1 MDKSMEKKK
10 MFLTTKI
17 ADGVTAIQDMSK
29 VYCYL
34 VEGSRKAALID
45 AGNGVG
51 HLKKFVETLTDKPIQ
66 VLLTHGHQDHA
77 GGIFDFEEEQ
87 VYVHPADV
95 ELATGMA
102 NSFETRLDY
111 LKLMNGGVCPCGE
124 EEVLSYR
131 EMKLN
136 TFKEGDRFELGG
148 KTLEVI
154 GAAGHTRGSV
164 VFLDR
169 EDRILFSSDSANLST
184 FLQLDCST
192 TVETY
197 LKSLE
202 RIAGHQNEYDLL
214 VIAHGTTVVSKQVIP
229 NLIELCGGILKGE
242 IEGTPMI
249 SNFSF
254 SQGARWAAPVRED
267 GITRCDGK
275 IGNLVY
281 RPERVTNKE

>member
-1 MDKSMEKKK
+1 MEKKN
-10 MFLTTKI
+10 MFQTTKI
-17 ADGVTAIQDMSK
+17 ADGVTAILDKSK

-34 VEGSRKAALID
+34 VEGKEKAALID

-51 HLKKFVETLTDKPIQ
+51 HLKQFVETITDKPVL

-77 GGIFDFEEEQ
+77 GGIFDFEDDQ
-87 VYVHPADV
+87 VYVHPADM
-95 ELATGMA
+95 ELATGAA
-102 NSFETRLDY
+102 NNFETRLDY

-124 EEVLSYR
+124 EEVLPYR
-131 EMKLN
+131 EMKIRVLN
-136 TFKEGDRFELGG
+136 EGDCFDLGG

-154 GAAGHTRGSV
+154 GAAGHTQGSV

-197 LKSLE
+197 LESLK
-202 RIAGHQNEYDLL
+202 RIAKYQGEYDLF

-229 NLIELCGGILKGE
+229 NLMELCEEILEGK
-242 IEGTPMI
+242 IEGMPMI
-249 SNFSF
+249 SSFSF

-281 RPERVTNKE
+281 RTERIKNKE